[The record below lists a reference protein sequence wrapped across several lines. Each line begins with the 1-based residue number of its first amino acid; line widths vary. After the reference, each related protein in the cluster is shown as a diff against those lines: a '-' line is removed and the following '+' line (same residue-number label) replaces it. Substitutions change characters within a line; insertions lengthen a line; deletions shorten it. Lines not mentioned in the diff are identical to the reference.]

1 MKKQNKKKVSQELQ
15 KLIELVKEDNIN
27 ILDCTGLDYEF
38 DTRTENHQGTKVTY
52 KTGKISVN
60 INLHLFKDFTNISKE
75 KIKIIYEKSKRKSRN
90 V

>member
-1 MKKQNKKKVSQELQ
+1 MKKQNKKKVNKELQ
-15 KLIELVKEDNIN
+15 KLVDLINEDNIN

-75 KIKIIYEKSKRKSRN
+75 KTKIVYEKSKRKSRN